1 MPYVFRYKG
10 KRFFSVITQGKSTWK
25 FFVQKTLLNVC
36 FEIKIATFVN
46 PTIQITIK

>member
-25 FFVQKTLLNVC
+25 FFVQSYYKKV
-36 FEIKIATFVN
+36 EYGRMK
-46 PTIQITIK
+46 

>member
-25 FFVQKTLLNVC
+25 SFVQKTLLNVC
-36 FEIKIATFVN
+36 FEIKNRYICKPYNTDN
-46 PTIQITIK
+46 N